1 MCYRLSHPR
10 SLLGAFVYFT
20 IRFDLHRRET
30 AFLDRAPQQREIG
43 FAARLERHAGNAGL
57 EFEAHRLNMFDT
69 LDRALDVVASE
80 RSVGA
85 ADENPRIHRCRI
97 NHRARRRS
105 VVGRLASRLKGQS
118 RGRQTRCQ

>member
-1 MCYRLSHPR
+1 MCYRLSPPM

-20 IRFDLHRRET
+20 IRFDLDRRES

-43 FAARLERHAGNAGL
+43 LAARLEHHAGNAGL
-57 EFEAHRLNMFDT
+57 EFEAHRLNMFDA

-85 ADENPRIHRCRI
+85 ADVDPRIRRCRV
-97 NHRARRRS
+97 NHRARCRS
-105 VVGRLASRLKGQS
+105 FLGRLASRLKGQS
-118 RGRQTRCQ
+118 HGRQTRCP